1 VTATTPGMQ
10 TDSGAIAELVDALA
24 RFLASPQAG
33 SLSLPALDG
42 YLTAV
47 AIGPE
52 LVMPSEWMSG
62 LWRGDA
68 PAFADGAEAQTIL
81 SAIMARYNQILSQLG
96 RSPPDFR
103 PLYAPR
109 APSER
114 PPMALVAQ
122 WANGFWRG
130 MMLRRGDWRP
140 LVLDRGAR
148 NLLAPIVCF
157 AEDDTGRRVLKDT
170 RGADDDLLKKAC
182 DLIPTVVPAIRDYWQ
197 QRAGHSMTPRP
208 ARRPGRNEPCPC
220 GSGRKYKRCCG
231 AGGSR
236 R

>member
-1 VTATTPGMQ
+1 MTATTSGMQ
-10 TDSGAIAELVDALA
+10 AESGAIAELVEALA
-24 RFLASPQAG
+24 RFLASPQAPAG

-47 AIGPE
+47 AIGPD

-62 LWRGDA
+62 LWGGDG
-68 PAFADGAEAQTIL
+68 PIFADGAEAQTIL
-81 SAIMARYNQILSQLG
+81 SAIMAKYNEILRQLG

-109 APSER
+109 VPDGP

-122 WANGFWRG
+122 WANGFWKG
-130 MMLRRGDWRP
+130 MMLRSGDWRP
-140 LVLDRGAR
+140 LVLDRDAR

-157 AEDDTGRRVLKDT
+157 VEDDTGRRLLEDT
-170 RGADDDLLKKAC
+170 RDEDDDLLKKAR
-182 DLIPTVVPAIRDYWQ
+182 DLIPTVVPGIRDYWQ
-197 QRAGHSMTPRP
+197 QRRAASAVPHR

-231 AGGSR
+231 AG
-236 R
+236 